1 MRSVVRLLGLVAIAA
16 TVAGACA
23 PQIEVVKLYDDPVRV
38 SKTYKRLLVVD
49 ISSDRGQQQLF
60 ENEIVLKLRRE
71 KVVAIPS
78 YTLIDTSNG
87 LLQDDVNRVS
97 SEIGADGIL
106 VTHIASVDTDIDRVE
121 GREEIRSTC
130 RGGDPVDYFLYDHE
144 VLSEPDSVRLAHTVV
159 VITNLYD
166 AGSHNRVWT
175 IQSTCFEKTSM
186 ADVLLDNSSA
196 IVRQLGIDQLI

>member
-23 PQIEVVKLYDDPVRV
+23 PQIEVVKLYDDPARV

-71 KVVAIPS
+71 QVQAIPS
-78 YTLIDTSNG
+78 YTLIDASNG
-87 LLQDDVNRVS
+87 LLQEDIDRIS
-97 SEIGADGIL
+97 EEIGADGIL
-106 VTHIASVDTDIDRVE
+106 VTHIASVDTEIDSVE
-121 GREEIRSTC
+121 GRKEIRSTC

-144 VLSEPDSVRLAHTVV
+144 ILTEPDSVRLAHTVV

-166 AGSHNRVWT
+166 AGSQNRVWT
-175 IQSTCFEKTSM
+175 IQSTCFEKASM

>member
-23 PQIEVVKLYDDPVRV
+23 PQIEVVKLYDDPARV